1 MVRATL
7 TKLRFTPSIWV
18 IVASTM
24 WKNNATT
31 TMNTAG
37 PLPMP
42 NRKIATGS
50 HAIGDTGAS
59 SVIVGSVSFSNSS
72 T

>member
-1 MVRATL
+1 M
-7 TKLRFTPSIWV
+7 KI
-18 IVASTM
+18 
-24 WKNNATT
+24 
-31 TMNTAG
+31 AG

-59 SVIVGSVSFSNSS
+59 SVIVGSVSFSNKRK
-72 T
+72 